1 MFLSE
6 SHYVHPYYDSYGG
19 YLEYQ
24 AGKAGEYVYVL
35 PPRQRPAP
43 TLVFLAAYNL
53 KRSKLEKDLDEMVTD
68 YDSYR
73 SSISIR
79 LKELNDPKTRDS
91 DRKKYLEFVTEGLKD
106 LHFNRQLFQNILR
119 ANNLKLGGH
128 LVNIQADYYASNED
142 QPSALYGGRRSPRRP
157 IKKKKKQR

>member
-24 AGKAGEYVYVL
+24 PGKAGEYVYVL
-35 PPRQRPAP
+35 PPSKRPAP
-43 TLVFLAAYNL
+43 TLVFVAAYNL

-91 DRKKYLEFVTEGLKD
+91 DRKKYLEFVTQGLKD
-106 LHFNRQLFQNILR
+106 LRFNRQLFQDILR
-119 ANNLKLGGH
+119 SNNLKLGGH
-128 LVNIQADYYASNED
+128 
-142 QPSALYGGRRSPRRP
+142 
-157 IKKKKKQR
+157 